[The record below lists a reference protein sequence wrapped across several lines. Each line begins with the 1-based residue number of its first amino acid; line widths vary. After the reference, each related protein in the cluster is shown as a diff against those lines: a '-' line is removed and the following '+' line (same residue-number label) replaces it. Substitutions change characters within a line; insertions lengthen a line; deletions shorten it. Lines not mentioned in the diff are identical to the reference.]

1 MNIQSNSTLQKQVKA
16 SKKKL
21 PAYYVDGGTSRNGDF
36 GNQNSFICGTDS
48 RGKELF
54 FEQIGDKT
62 SNEAELLAIIEILKS
77 TKGDIHII
85 CDSQLAVNL
94 VQHRYHTKIDR
105 LRNLLMEIQS
115 CKRIFKITWKRR
127 DQNKAG
133 WLIEKRL
140 GL

>member
-1 MNIQSNSTLQKQVKA
+1 MLNLTPQKQTKA

-21 PAYYVDGGTSRNGDF
+21 PVYYVDGGTSRNGDF

-48 RGKELF
+48 KGKELF
-54 FEQIGDKT
+54 FEQTGDKT
-62 SNEAELLAIIEILKS
+62 NNEAELLAIVKILEK
-77 TKGDIHII
+77 TEGDIHII

-105 LRNLLMEIQS
+105 LREPLMKIQN

-133 WLIEKRL
+133 WLIENRL